1 MGIIQYSDLLFTL
14 TVNLLNLRIN
24 AISTTPTEAT
34 PGESNVEAMKK
45 FIELYGKIGEM
56 MCEYKEL
63 LDLDQQALRDAGNEI
78 KLQDLSISSLFR

>member
-45 FIELYGKIGEM
+45 FIEL
-56 MCEYKEL
+56 
-63 LDLDQQALRDAGNEI
+63 
-78 KLQDLSISSLFR
+78 